1 MKFRKLIIKCFAL
14 GSLAV
19 AGFLTVPATAQVPLK
34 VAVLDLNAIRT
45 NSLAIKNIRA
55 QIEKYR
61 QGFQADIKKEE
72 DALRVA
78 NQDLAKKRTLLGPE
92 AFANE
97 RRLFEQKVVGV
108 QKLVRQRK
116 LDLDSAL
123 TEAMLVV
130 EKKMNVITSNV
141 ARKRGASLVLRR
153 QNTILADSSMDM
165 TKEVLKRLNSEL
177 KAVPVGKPGSK

>member
-1 MKFRKLIIKCFAL
+1 MKSRKLIIKLFAL
-14 GSLAV
+14 GILAIAV
-19 AGFLTVPATAQVPLK
+19 MTTVSVTAQVPLK
-34 VAVLDLNAIRT
+34 VAVLDLGAIRA
-45 NSLAIKNIRA
+45 NSLAIKDIRA

-61 QGFQADIKKEE
+61 KGFQADIKKEE
-72 DALRVA
+72 DTLRVA
-78 NQDLAKKRTLLGPE
+78 NQELAKKRTLLGPE

-130 EKKMNVITSNV
+130 EKKMNVIMGAV
-141 ARKRGASLVLRR
+141 ATKRGASLVLRR
-153 QNTILADSSMDM
+153 QNTILADNSMDM
-165 TKEVLKRLNSEL
+165 TEEVLKRLNAEL
-177 KAVPVGKPGSK
+177 KTVPVGKPGSK